1 MALTP
6 SRTRNQT
13 TLNNLAKMLASLNGE
28 YGFCVGLLDAAEL
41 ENADADRLQ
50 KHVAVLET
58 KRAALRLTLLQFD
71 PKLDVDSIRG
81 LETWRGRLG
90 TKKLGQYELTR
101 RLLKDVMSCSSIEPF

>member
-1 MALTP
+1 MAITA

-13 TLNNLAKMLASLNGE
+13 TLNNLAKMLAGLNGE

-41 ENADADRLQ
+41 ECADADRLQ
-50 KHVAVLET
+50 KHVAVLAT

-81 LETWRGRLG
+81 LDTWRGRFG
-90 TKKLGQYELTR
+90 SR
-101 RLLKDVMSCSSIEPF
+101 RLSEAKLHTRILAELQSYVQL